1 MSTPAPGAGPSTTLP
16 GSPVTAVPQGAGS
29 TRTSLRTTLA
39 LARLFARRRDGDRLA
54 SALPL
59 VSFALVTGLLLVVAG
74 GSQMFFAMRGGKAGF
89 YLALAVVALALLVVP
104 LVTLGA
110 AAARLSARR
119 RDDRL
124 SSLRLLGATA
134 STVSLLTV
142 IEAAGV
148 ALAGAVLGTVLYA
161 AAAPFVGL
169 IHFVGR
175 PIGSQMWLPWWV
187 VPLVWL
193 GVALVAAGS
202 AAVGLRAVVVTP
214 LGVRTRQKP
223 GTARGRRAV
232 AAAILLAVAWLATA
246 GLRPLGE
253 VFGFVAILVALGS
266 AFGVALVAL
275 DAIGPWYVR
284 VRARK
289 LHRRADGVA
298 SLLASRMIL
307 EDPKGAWRQVAGIAV
322 TTFVGVVA
330 GAGLSLVSGVGEAS
344 SQEDAWLAADMQTG
358 VYVTLVIS
366 FLMVA
371 CTVAIN
377 QAAATLDRARVHVSL
392 DRLGVPPTMLADAS
406 RRSVMSVLWT
416 VLIGSAAASA
426 VLVLPLVGAAVLL
439 RPLSVGV
446 VLGVFALGVLL
457 VRGGASV
464 AARLVPGILARP
476 ERAL

>member
-1 MSTPAPGAGPSTTLP
+1 M
-16 GSPVTAVPQGAGS
+16 
-29 TRTSLRTTLA
+29 RTTLA

-54 SALPL
+54 AALPL
-59 VSFALVTGLLLVVAG
+59 VSFALVTGLLLIVVG
-74 GSQMFFAMRGGKAGF
+74 GSQVFFGVRGGNAGF
-89 YLALAVVALALLVVP
+89 YTALAVVALALLVVP
-104 LVTLGA
+104 LVTLGSA
-110 AAARLSARR
+110 AAKLSARR

-124 SSLRLLGATA
+124 SALRLLGATT

-142 IEAAGV
+142 LEAAAV

-161 AAAPFVGL
+161 AAAPLVGLLRFVGQ
-169 IHFVGR
+169 

-223 GTARGRRAV
+223 GVARGRRAV
-232 AAAILLAVAWLATA
+232 AAAVIVAVAWLALS
-246 GLRPLGE
+246 GLQQLGQT
-253 VFGFVAILVALGS
+253 FGFVGIVVALGA
-266 AFGVALVAL
+266 AFGLALLAL
-275 DAIGPWYVR
+275 DAVGPWYVR
-284 VRARK
+284 VRATR

-307 EDPKGAWRQVAGIAV
+307 EDPKAAWRQVAGIAV

-330 GAGLSLVSGVGEAS
+330 GAGLSFAS
-344 SQEDAWLAADMQTG
+344 TGGTSSPEEAWLTADMQTG
-358 VYVTLVIS
+358 VLVTLVIS

-371 CTVAIN
+371 CTVAVN

-416 VLIGSAAASA
+416 VLVGSAATSA
-426 VLVLPLVGAAVLL
+426 VLVFPLVGAAVLL
-439 RPLSVGV
+439 RPLAVGT
-446 VLGVFALGVLL
+446 VLAVFALGVLL

-476 ERAL
+476 DRAL